1 MIISPDGL
9 ALIKLFEG
17 FRPMP
22 YICPGGFPTVGVG
35 HLIRQ
40 GEDFTQGITEAE
52 AEDLLRRDVEQFE
65 RAVVRLTPRQ
75 LDQGQF
81 DALVSFTFNLGVG
94 AYQRST
100 LRQCVIA
107 GHDDLVPDQFL
118 RWTRAGGMVRLGL
131 VRRRKAEAALYMRE
145 EDHAQAA

>member
-1 MIISPDGL
+1 MLISSDGL

-22 YICPGGFPTVGVG
+22 YLDVAGLPTVGVG

-40 GEDFTQGITEAE
+40 GEDFTQGITEAQ
-52 AEDLLRRDVEQFE
+52 AEDLLRKDVETSE

-75 LDQGQF
+75 LDQSQF

-131 VRRRKAEAALYMRE
+131 VRRRKAEAALYSRE
-145 EDHAQAA
+145 ADHALAA

>member
-1 MIISPDGL
+1 MIISSDGL

-22 YICPGGFPTVGVG
+22 YLDVAGFPTVGMG

-40 GEDFTQGITEAE
+40 GEDFTQGISEAE
-52 AEDLLRRDVEQFE
+52 GEDLLRRDVEQFE

-75 LDQGQF
+75 LDQSQF

-107 GHDDLVPDQFL
+107 GHDDMVPAQFM
-118 RWTRAGGMVRLGL
+118 RWNRAGGMVRLGL
-131 VRRRKAEAALYMRE
+131 TRRRKAEAALYMRE

>member
-1 MIISPDGL
+1 MLISSDGL

-17 FRPMP
+17 FRAQP
-22 YICPGGFPTVGVG
+22 YICAGGWPSIGFG
-35 HLIRQ
+35 HVIRQ
-40 GEDFTQGITEAE
+40 GEDYTQGISEAE
-52 AEDLLRRDVEQFE
+52 GEDLIRKDVEQFE

-75 LDQGQF
+75 LDQSQF
-81 DALVSFTFNLGVG
+81 DALVSFTFNLGAG

>member
-1 MIISPDGL
+1 VIISSDGL

-22 YICPGGFPTVGVG
+22 YLDVAGFPTIGVG

-40 GEDFTQGITEAE
+40 GEDFTQGITEAQ
-52 AEDLLRRDVEQFE
+52 AEDLLRKDVETSE

-75 LDQGQF
+75 LDQSQF

-145 EDHAQAA
+145 EDYAQAA

>member
-1 MIISPDGL
+1 
-9 ALIKLFEG
+9 
-17 FRPMP
+17 MP
-22 YICPGGFPTVGVG
+22 YLDVAGFPTVGVG

-40 GEDFTQGITEAE
+40 GEDFTQGITEAQG
-52 AEDLLRRDVEQFE
+52 EDLLRRDVEQFE
-65 RAVVRLTPRQ
+65 RAVVKLTPRQ
-75 LDQGQF
+75 LDQSQF
-81 DALVSFTFNLGVG
+81 DALVSFTFNLGAG

-145 EDHAQAA
+145 EYHAMAA